1 MIDLTQSTTGSPS
14 VHTVTR
20 DPGTTWTRTEGAAI
34 EAVPDTHATPLPA
47 PENHWPRDGVRS
59 GICGA
64 VSPRVLRLTD
74 HSYRMY
80 YTQILPRAGHPAGAN
95 DYDNATTRILS
106 AVSTDGLSWTQEPG
120 VRLTP
125 EQGGAGQFRVV
136 SSEVAPLPDESSR
149 MRMYF
154 ESCPGTQ
161 ATENSIRS
169 AISEDGGLVWSL
181 EEGHRL
187 RIGGGNV
194 IAARV
199 IFADDGRV
207 RLYVTQRG
215 VGIVSAVST
224 DGGTDFKVEG
234 PRMAEDPTAF
244 APEIVRLP
252 KGGYRMYYSSQVSE
266 TMPRA
271 GGSQQIVSA
280 TSPDG
285 LDWQVDGAAVV
296 PDGNGPDGV
305 KASEMCTFELPA
317 GATEGKFG
325 MVYEGC
331 DGTTPNARGVW
342 RIARAFAQVRD
353 LG

>member
-1 MIDLTQSTTGSPS
+1 MIDLTRSTTGSPS

-34 EAVPDTHATPLPA
+34 EAVPDTHATPLPT
-47 PENHWPRDGVRS
+47 PETRWPRDGARS
-59 GICGA
+59 GLCGA
-64 VSPRVLRLTD
+64 VSPRVLRLPD
-74 HSYRMY
+74 HTYRMY
-80 YTQILPRAGHPAGAN
+80 YTQILPRAGHPTGAN

-106 AVSTDGLSWTQEPG
+106 AVSTDGLSWTPEPG

-136 SSEVAPLPDESSR
+136 SSEVVPILDESGC

-161 ATENSIRS
+161 STENSIRS

-194 IAARV
+194 MAARI
-199 IFADDGRV
+199 IFTDDGLI

-224 DGGTDFKVEG
+224 DGGTNFEVEG
-234 PRMAEDPTAF
+234 PRLSEDPTAF

-252 KGGYRMYYSSQVSE
+252 QGGYRIYYSSQVSE
-266 TMPRA
+266 TVPTE

-285 LDWQVDGAAVV
+285 LDWRVDGAAVV
-296 PDGNGPDGV
+296 PDGNGPDAV
-305 KASEMCTFELPA
+305 KASEMCTFELPS
-317 GATEGKFG
+317 GAAEGKFG

-331 DGTTPNARGVW
+331 DGTSHNARGVW
-342 RIARAFAQVRD
+342 CIARAFAVRKD
-353 LG
+353 GR